1 MLTALML
8 LIALVLAGALA
19 LTRSARR
26 AGEQAEAACPPI
38 GRFKEVS
45 TGRGLVRL
53 HYLDKGPT
61 DATAAAGASA
71 PPILMIHGLSG
82 SLRHFSATILDD
94 LARERRVLAV
104 DRPGMG
110 YSDRLPGGPAD
121 LDAQADAMA
130 GLLDA
135 VDAEPPLVIGHSLGG
150 AVALAL
156 ALRRPVAGLLLLAPA
171 THPFKARPPT
181 PDATIDSPFIRRLIA
196 RTVGPMTVE
205 KARPQNLSI
214 AFGPQQPPAEF
225 SLAAGG
231 ALMMRPSQIET
242 TLEDVSMLQAS
253 LAAMAPR
260 YGEITAPLLVLFG
273 DRDGV
278 LEAGDHT
285 APLAAKAPQTETRI
299 LNGLGHMLPFSAADE
314 VVDAARRM
322 GALTSG
328 T

>member
-1 MLTALML
+1 MLTALLL
-8 LIALVLAGALA
+8 LIVGFLAGALWLA
-19 LTRSARR
+19 RSARL
-26 AGEQAEAACPPI
+26 AGEAAEAACPPI
-38 GRFKEVS
+38 GRFTEVS
-45 TGRGLVRL
+45 TARGPMRL
-53 HYLDKGPT
+53 HYLEKGPT
-61 DATAAAGASA
+61 EAAAEAVASG

-82 SLRHFSATILDD
+82 SLRHFSATVLDD

-121 LDAQADAMA
+121 LDAQADAIA

-135 VDAEPPLVIGHSLGG
+135 LAVDPPLVIGHSLGG
-150 AVALAL
+150 SVALAL

-171 THPFKARPPT
+171 THPFKAKPPT
-181 PDATIDSPFIRRLIA
+181 PDATIDSPAIRRLIA

-260 YGEITAPLLVLFG
+260 YGEVTAPIVILFG

-285 APLAAKAPQTETRI
+285 APLAAKAPQAEIRI
-299 LNGLGHMLPFSAADE
+299 LNGLGHMLPFAAADE

-328 T
+328 S